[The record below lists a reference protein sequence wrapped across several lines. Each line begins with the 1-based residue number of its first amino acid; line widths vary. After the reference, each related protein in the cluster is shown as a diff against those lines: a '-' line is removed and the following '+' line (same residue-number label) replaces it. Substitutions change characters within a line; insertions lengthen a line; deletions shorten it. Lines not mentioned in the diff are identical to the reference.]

1 MIVRVY
7 FKEVHRLKGV
17 EHSVDT
23 RWVHDWALG
32 NGAKGYHIDAI
43 LVNWDEVL
51 AAIQKYSR
59 NLRLPELEALV
70 PENETPLAIGI
81 CIKAHDCEG
90 IDVDCLEAE
99 DQLWGALFPSVNDDV
114 GISYIKLVGV
124 SHQEA
129 HLLKLVLL
137 EGQDEHSKL
146 VVVDVTQNVE
156 YGVNL
161 V

>member
-1 MIVRVY
+1 M
-7 FKEVHRLKGV
+7 
-17 EHSVDT
+17 
-23 RWVHDWALG
+23 
-32 NGAKGYHIDAI
+32 
-43 LVNWDEVL
+43 
-51 AAIQKYSR
+51 
-59 NLRLPELEALV
+59 
-70 PENETPLAIGI
+70 
-81 CIKAHDCEG
+81 
-90 IDVDCLEAE
+90 
-99 DQLWGALFPSVNDDV
+99 

-161 V
+161 VEGDVPDHSNVVENVKINFHLLLVVLQVDIDRVLESRHNKNVLIEVALEVSGLPFQRLLEF